1 MFTSEWPLLGRQ
13 GEREAIDELL
23 AAARDGLSGVLMLT
37 GEPGIGKTRLLQYAA
52 AAAADLNVS
61 WLTGVESETQLG
73 FGALHRLLRP
83 FLDRVPGLPAPQR
96 AALNAAFGLSGTEPP
111 DRYLIGLATLTVL
124 SGVAAEQ
131 PVLCLVD
138 DVQWLDRESAEA
150 LAFTA
155 RRLHADSLAFI
166 FAGRPGASAQAAF
179 AALTAHRLDGLAPLD
194 ARALLAFGVE
204 GSLDLEVADRLV
216 AGTGGNPLALLELAV
231 QLSSEQLAGVAP
243 LPARLPVS
251 RMLDAH
257 FRASI
262 SALPA
267 DTRTL
272 LLLTAA
278 APADDASLIW
288 RAAGRLGLT
297 AGAADAAAERG
308 ILTREPRPAFRHPL
322 FRSAVYAD
330 ADPGQRR
337 QIHAAL
343 AAVCE
348 SAGDAE
354 RSAWHRAE
362 AAEGADDQVADQLE
376 AAAELARA
384 RGGYSEQALFLSRAA
399 ELTTAPERR
408 AGRLLA
414 AADAH
419 LISGNPAAAE
429 IMLDMATAHLND
441 PVPRARALRIRA
453 LVEMFH
459 VRVANV
465 PAMLLDAV
473 AELGAQDLEMTWDLL
488 FGAMHAALIAR
499 ERVRGTTLVEVA
511 KVTADAWHDPDAPGW
526 SPDLLMEGLARRVAE
541 GYAQAA
547 PVLRRALARLRAS
560 TELKETGIPVSVLVS
575 LAADELW
582 DIEALRELADR
593 IAAADR
599 GQGALYA
606 LGVTLLVTAQAE
618 IVAGRLTEAGAC
630 YAQADDFFAATGFPA
645 DGAINRALLLAWS
658 GREDELRAAVAGI
671 TDLADSFGH
680 GHMVNLG
687 LHARAVLDLGLG
699 RYPSALDHA
708 LTVYRDD
715 PPGVGNLVLP
725 LIVEAGVRAGH
736 REAAAAALARMTE
749 RARIAGTPWGLGLLA
764 RCEALMSTDLRAEAR
779 YRESVELLSQVPA
792 ALELA
797 CTRLLFGEWLRRRRR
812 RGEARTHL
820 RAAYQMFDSCGA
832 VPFAERART
841 ELLAT
846 GEHARKRT
854 LPASSDLTPQERQ
867 VAILAASGSTN
878 AEIAS
883 RLFITVSTVEFHM
896 NKVFRKLGIS
906 SRRQIAS
913 RLELA
918 EESRAGSDNHGN
930 A

>member
-1 MFTSEWPLLGRQ
+1 MFTSEWPLLGRH

-52 AAAADLNVS
+52 AVAADLNVS

-96 AALNAAFGLSGTEPP
+96 AALHAAFGMSGTEPP

-231 QLSSEQLAGVAP
+231 QLSPEQLAGVAP

-322 FRSAVYAD
+322 LRSAVYAD

-337 QIHAAL
+337 QVHAAL

-362 AAEGADDQVADQLE
+362 AAGGADDQVADQLD

-473 AELGAQDLEMTWDLL
+473 AEVGAQDLEMTWDLL
-488 FGAMHAALIAR
+488 FGALHAALIAR

-618 IVAGRLTEAGAC
+618 IVAGRLTEAGAY

-645 DGAINRALLLAWS
+645 DGAVNRALLLAWS

-699 RYPSALDHA
+699 RYPSALEHA

-736 REAAAAALARMTE
+736 REAAAAALTRMTE

-764 RCEALMSTDLRAEAR
+764 RCEALMSTDLHAEAR

-797 CTRLLFGEWLRRRRR
+797 YTRLLFGEWLRRRRR

-854 LPASSDLTPQERQ
+854 LPAPSDLTPQERQ

-918 EESRAGSDNHGN
+918 EESRAGSDSHGN